1 MAFAARA
8 YPRRVS
14 DLPRD
19 ELERIRDYCDQRV
32 PGALADQV
40 RVEARPKG
48 RAVTIVESRPPWRG
62 ERGPAWIE
70 VRIAQ
75 LRFDPALDE
84 WTLYWSDRD
93 ERWHRFEEAYPGPL
107 EEVLAVLESD
117 PTGVFWG

>member
-1 MAFAARA
+1 M
-8 YPRRVS
+8 S
-14 DLPRD
+14 TLPRD
-19 ELERIRDYCDQRV
+19 EVKRIREYCDQRV
-32 PGALADQV
+32 PGELADRV

-48 RAVTIVESRPPWRG
+48 QAVTIIETRPPWRG
-62 ERGPAWIE
+62 ERGPAWTE

-75 LRFDPALDE
+75 LRFDSALDR

-107 EEVLAVLESD
+107 EQVLTVLERD